1 MKKIVKK
8 IVFVVTIVVA
18 LGIGAFLIYVSDYY
32 KATEIVDA
40 SIETTNNSI
49 ETIDEYT
56 VIVPSEGNNKQ
67 LGIIFYPGGKVE
79 AKAYMN
85 LLLQLADQGITS
97 ILVDMPFNLA
107 VFNIDA
113 AKKAQ
118 DLITQVDSWYLM
130 GHSLGGAMASFYL
143 EDNADGFDGLIL
155 LAAYPVNDSDIK
167 TLQIVGSEDGVLDF
181 TKLDDQNET
190 YVIEGG
196 NHAFFGDYGDQEG
209 DNDAS
214 ITKDQQQALSVQ
226 KILEFIQ
233 KKE

>member
-1 MKKIVKK
+1 MKKTVKK
-8 IVFVVTIVVA
+8 IVLVVTIVVA

-40 SIETTNNSI
+40 SIEATNNSI

-56 VIVPSEGNNKQ
+56 VIVPSENNKQ

-79 AKAYMN
+79 AKAYMGF
-85 LLLQLADQGITS
+85 LLQLADQGITS

-107 VFNIDA
+107 VFNINA
-113 AKKAQ
+113 AQKAL
-118 DLITQVDSWYLM
+118 DLVPQVDSWYLM
-130 GHSLGGAMASFYL
+130 GHSLGGAMASSYL
-143 EDNADGFDGLIL
+143 KDNADAFDGLIL

-167 TLQIVGSEDGVLDF
+167 TLQIVGSKDGLLDF
-181 TKLDDQNET
+181 TKLDDQGET

-196 NHAFFGDYGDQEG
+196 NHAFFGDYGNQKG

-214 ITKDQQQALSVQ
+214 ITKNQQQTLTVE
-226 KILEFIQ
+226 KIVTFTSD
-233 KKE
+233 